1 MYTNLNSGVM
11 YVRRSVNGKLAH
23 ECVVFGTLM
32 PRFSC
37 RGVACAERQS
47 ETNFPKNTS
56 KRTQR
61 LDVYYTRRNTT
72 PSCRGHRPC
81 GSKRV
86 VSQKYAGKMVVAIA
100 HHLVGKKRQTDR
112 WRRTPLLPQA
122 RQLASLEANS
132 LRSTPSRLLL
142 RPTKAGKRPIRTTR
156 TSSCCCGSRAAVDAV
171 AGSSG
176 Q

>member
-1 MYTNLNSGVM
+1 M
-11 YVRRSVNGKLAH
+11 NGKLAH

-47 ETNFPKNTS
+47 ETNL
-56 KRTQR
+56 QR

-100 HHLVGKKRQTDR
+100 HHLVGKTVA
-112 WRRTPLLPQA
+112 PA
-122 RQLASLEANS
+122 AFIAAMAACVAISSLG
-132 LRSTPSRLLL
+132 R
-142 RPTKAGKRPIRTTR
+142 
-156 TSSCCCGSRAAVDAV
+156 C
-171 AGSSG
+171 
-176 Q
+176 

>member
-1 MYTNLNSGVM
+1 M
-11 YVRRSVNGKLAH
+11 NGKLAH

-56 KRTQR
+56 KHTQR

-100 HHLVGKKRQTDR
+100 HHLVGKNRQTDR
-112 WRRTPLLPQA
+112 WRRTPLEHTSTLAPAKQPPMQNATPVMHAHA
-122 RQLASLEANS
+122 REG
-132 LRSTPSRLLL
+132 R
-142 RPTKAGKRPIRTTR
+142 GEGGGRT
-156 TSSCCCGSRAAVDAV
+156 
-171 AGSSG
+171 
-176 Q
+176 QPHW

>member
-1 MYTNLNSGVM
+1 
-11 YVRRSVNGKLAH
+11 VNGKLAH

-100 HHLVGKKRQTDR
+100 HHLVGKTVA
-112 WRRTPLLPQA
+112 PA
-122 RQLASLEANS
+122 AFIAAMAACVAISSLG
-132 LRSTPSRLLL
+132 R
-142 RPTKAGKRPIRTTR
+142 
-156 TSSCCCGSRAAVDAV
+156 C
-171 AGSSG
+171 
-176 Q
+176 